1 MINSHHSYLVADQW
15 QFSCQPKWD
24 HLILWTIMSAP
35 ILGQRSGRGL
45 SLRHPRLSLCLWRPP
60 LLMGTRISSAKIMV
74 PKFTQKII
82 SYHLELCTSFG
93 DRPIPQALPVS
104 AYSRTLNL
112 DMKKPDIR
120 CIATSM
126 LVTGFLASTV
136 LCYSQNPDPRSGN
149 IYATDAGSWVG
160 LRAGFQS
167 NGGALDERWS
177 IAGSYELRS
186 PSAASILIDYHL
198 WHERYRNTANPTDTE
213 RLEMFGIVDLDFKIR
228 YNVSRISFSMRGGVG
243 TGTGLA

>member
-1 MINSHHSYLVADQW
+1 
-15 QFSCQPKWD
+15 
-24 HLILWTIMSAP
+24 
-35 ILGQRSGRGL
+35 
-45 SLRHPRLSLCLWRPP
+45 
-60 LLMGTRISSAKIMV
+60 
-74 PKFTQKII
+74 
-82 SYHLELCTSFG
+82 
-93 DRPIPQALPVS
+93 
-104 AYSRTLNL
+104 
-112 DMKKPDIR
+112 
-120 CIATSM
+120 M

-243 TGTGLA
+243 TGTGLAPVSFNYGLGVEYLLNGNLSITLMHKRYAFPEFDHFFSAGIIVRLP